1 MLRRG
6 RPAAY
11 KIWGVGQTINS
22 ASYALH
28 STLLEIEKLPNKDCT
43 SVIISMVSRS
53 SDRDA
58 ADLVAGGI
66 VDAALGQALDLH
78 TTHVVECPTEDEY
91 LIMIQHSKSD

>member
-11 KIWGVGQTINS
+11 KIWGVGQTLNS

-43 SVIISMVSRS
+43 SIIISELSGS
-53 SDRDA
+53 
-58 ADLVAGGI
+58 
-66 VDAALGQALDLH
+66 LGRNL
-78 TTHVVECPTEDEY
+78 
-91 LIMIQHSKSD
+91 LIS